1 MTVATVPVSRAAAAP
16 GSRAIGLTAVVL
28 SAATIALISLAAPWQ
43 LRFPV
48 LAIAVVFGPGIP
60 LLRLNSH
67 LSPFECLVYGVG
79 LSVALQMLVGL
90 LLVQAHT
97 WVPTAAVIGLLAVS
111 ALAGVKLIWD
121 ARGSS

>member
-1 MTVATVPVSRAAAAP
+1 MTVATVPVPRATAAP

-28 SAATIALISLAAPWQ
+28 SAATIALIALAAPWQ
-43 LRFPV
+43 VRFPV
-48 LAIAVVFGPGIP
+48 LAIAVIFGPGIP

-67 LSPFECLVYGVG
+67 FSAFECLVYGIG

-90 LLVQAHT
+90 SLVLAHT
-97 WVPTAAVIGLLAVS
+97 WVPTAAVIGLLAIS

-121 ARGSS
+121 TRGSS